1 MQNRSSRQITYV
13 LLGCLFCMTVQAE
26 VTIPRFFSQTVQN
39 AVNVTDDLELS
50 DTEQEDFIADIPI
63 EEIRSFIEVFDMVKQ
78 NYVAPITDQQLF
90 ENALHGLVEQLDP
103 YSRYLDAQH
112 YQQLLEF
119 TEGEI
124 AEPYFSLIF
133 NNVTQTWQ
141 LDEVETG
148 SVNHRQGLRN
158 GMTVEKINDAN
169 IYNFDYKKIK
179 QILTGSL
186 GSSIKLEVL
195 VDNKAKNYEVL
206 RDRKISYDVES
217 YLTNDHILILKI
229 KAFQKD
235 TTQQIEDA
243 LKLYQ
248 NDIKLKGILIDV
260 RDNPGGLLASAVDLA
275 DLFLEQG
282 LIVTTKG
289 RLEPSQRFQAMSGAI
304 DLNYPIRILQNRY
317 SASAAEVFI
326 AAMKEHQRA
335 RVFGER
341 SYGKGA
347 VQKLFPLKQ
356 GALQLTVSHYYTP
369 QGHLIEGKGV
379 EPDIKLMMGSDL
391 TDQQVLQQAIDQFAH
406 EIQSPIK
413 E

>member
-1 MQNRSSRQITYV
+1 MQNKSSRQISSV
-13 LLGCLFCMTVQAE
+13 LLGCLFCMAVQAE
-26 VTIPRFFSQTVQN
+26 VAMPNFSSQTVQN
-39 AVNVTDDLELS
+39 AMNSTDDLELS
-50 DTEQEDFIADIPI
+50 ESEQDNIAAEIPI

-78 NYVAPITDQQLF
+78 NYVAPITDQKLF

-124 AEPYFSLIF
+124 AEPYFSLNF
-133 NNVTQTWQ
+133 NGISQTWQ
-141 LDEVETG
+141 LDQVEAG
-148 SVNHRQGLRN
+148 SVNYRQGLRN
-158 GMTVEKINDAN
+158 GMTIEKINN
-169 IYNFDYKKIK
+169 ISIYNLDQKKIK
-179 QILTGSL
+179 QLLTGSL
-186 GSSIKLEVL
+186 GSSVKLDVMI
-195 VDNKAKNYEVL
+195 DNKVKYYDVL
-206 RDRKISYDVES
+206 RDRKISYDIEP
-217 YLTNDHILILKI
+217 YLTNDRILILKI

-235 TTQQIEDA
+235 STQQIENA

-248 NDIKLKGILIDV
+248 NEIKLRGILIDV
-260 RDNPGGLLASAVDLA
+260 RDNPGGLLAAAVDLA

-289 RLEPSQRFQAMSGAI
+289 RLEPSQRFQAMPGAI
-304 DLNYPIRILQNRY
+304 GADYPIRILQNRY
-317 SASAAEVFI
+317 SASAAEVFT
-326 AAMKEHQRA
+326 AAMREHQRV

-356 GALQLTVSHYYTP
+356 GAIQLTVSHYYTP

-379 EPDIKLMMGSDL
+379 EPDVKLVMGTELS
-391 TDQQVLQQAIDQFAH
+391 DQQILQQALDLFNY
-406 EIQSPIK
+406 ELYNTTK
-413 E
+413 